1 VKGVRHNM
9 AKKEKGC
16 AKKEK
21 KEKKNK
27 GKRCGKK

>member
-1 VKGVRHNM
+1 M
-9 AKKEKGC
+9 AKKEKGS

-27 GKRCGKK
+27 GKRYGKK